1 METFQKKATL
11 SLLVGYGNFV
21 IPIPLGEK
29 NFSRVTTCALI
40 LPLSH
45 GSLDFSRNS
54 RFLDSGSICNYFASH
69 FGNYSIVH
77 LDFEAFC

>member
-21 IPIPLGEK
+21 IPIPLREK
-29 NFSRVTTCALI
+29 NFSRVTSMCTNP
-40 LPLSH
+40 PLSH

-69 FGNYSIVH
+69 LGNYSIFH

>member
-21 IPIPLGEK
+21 IPIPLREK
-29 NFSRVTTCALI
+29 NFSRVTSMCTNPAAVSWVI
-40 LPLSH
+40 
-45 GSLDFSRNS
+45 G
-54 RFLDSGSICNYFASH
+54 FLDSGSICNYFASH
-69 FGNYSIVH
+69 FGNYSIFH

>member
-1 METFQKKATL
+1 MEIL
-11 SLLVGYGNFV
+11 SFPFLYARKISLA
-21 IPIPLGEK
+21 LQA
-29 NFSRVTTCALI
+29 CALI

-69 FGNYSIVH
+69 FGNYSISH